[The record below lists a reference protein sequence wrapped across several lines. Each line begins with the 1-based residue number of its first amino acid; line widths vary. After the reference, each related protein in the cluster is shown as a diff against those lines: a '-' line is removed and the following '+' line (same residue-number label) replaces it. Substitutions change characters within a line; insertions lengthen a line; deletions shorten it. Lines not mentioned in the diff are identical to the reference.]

1 MKLEWMED
9 GVKLVAGP
17 IEAIRTDKTRGR
29 KVWFNNVVT
38 HFTSGEDS
46 HNDPYKTVFFGDGT
60 PLPPDT
66 VFDCQRILD
75 EECVAIPWQKGD
87 ILLLDNWAVLHARQS
102 FEPPRRILVS
112 LRK

>member
-1 MKLEWMED
+1 MAYLEGIATRTNVLGRVCTAKECPPAKKIPFHHGMVHLTFSTQDKTTAEQRAAQLGVKLEWMED

-46 HNDPYKTVFFGDGT
+46 HNDP
-60 PLPPDT
+60 
-66 VFDCQRILD
+66 
-75 EECVAIPWQKGD
+75 
-87 ILLLDNWAVLHARQS
+87 
-102 FEPPRRILVS
+102 
-112 LRK
+112 